1 MTIQLKNKNKN
12 VSLAL
17 LCHCTCLHGLSASH
31 VVRVVEV
38 RHPGLGSM
46 AHAYFHFVGA
56 SQLFK
61 LLLQVIHNLKKDK
74 TKKVGQV

>member
-1 MTIQLKNKNKN
+1 
-12 VSLAL
+12 
-17 LCHCTCLHGLSASH
+17 
-31 VVRVVEV
+31 
-38 RHPGLGSM
+38 M

-74 TKKVGQV
+74 TKKIGQVERQCQSDVQYYSITV